1 MEELNGQSA
10 VRVGV
15 DLAKNV
21 IQIHAENG
29 RGKVLWAKALSR
41 QKFLGWCISN
51 LPAGTVVAME
61 ACSSAHHW
69 ARQLRAKG
77 FSPLL
82 LPAHLVEPFRR
93 QGKRGKND
101 ANDAAAI
108 WEAAGRPR
116 IHTVPVKTIEQQATL
131 AVHRLREAY
140 KTERTAIINTIR
152 GLLAEAGV
160 VFPQGPDA
168 LRLGLADALEDASN
182 ELTGLSRM
190 ALQRAHLHWLEI
202 EMQMAWCDDQIK
214 QHARRDAQAQA
225 ISQIPGIGP
234 ITASALV
241 ATVGN
246 FKQFASGGQFGCWIG
261 LTPSQDSSGGKTRLG
276 RITKR
281 GNTYL
286 RTLLIQAAKSA
297 VMTAHKRSDPIS
309 QWAARLRERIGWQK
323 TVVAL
328 ANKHA
333 RIVWAMLAKGL
344 SFDAKHVSQ
353 WPNAAARCDTAFT
366 SPRAG

>member
-1 MEELNGQSA
+1 MHELTGQCA
-10 VRVGV
+10 ARVGV

-21 IQIHAENG
+21 IQVHRENAH
-29 RGKVLWAKALSR
+29 GKVFWAKAVSR
-41 QKFLGWCISN
+41 DKFLGWCVSN

-61 ACSSAHHW
+61 ACSGAHHW
-69 ARQLRAKG
+69 ARQLQARG
-77 FSPLL
+77 YVPML

-101 ANDAAAI
+101 ANDAAAV

-116 IHTVPVKTIEQQATL
+116 IHSVPVKTPEQQGIL

-152 GLLAEAGV
+152 SLLTEAGV
-160 VFPQGPDA
+160 VFAQGPDE
-168 LRLGLADALEDASN
+168 LRLGLSDALEDASN
-182 ELTGLSRM
+182 ELTALSRM
-190 ALQRAHLHWLEI
+190 ALQRAHLHWLEV
-202 EMQMAWCDDQIK
+202 ELHMAWCEEQIK
-214 QHARRDAQAQA
+214 LHAQRDERAKA
-225 ISQIPGIGP
+225 ISRIPGIGP

-241 ATVGN
+241 ATVGD
-246 FKQFASGGQFGCWIG
+246 FKQFASAAQFGCWIG

-281 GNTYL
+281 GDTYL
-286 RTLLIQAAKSA
+286 RTLLVQASKSA

-309 QWAARLRERIGWQK
+309 QWVARLKERAGWQK
-323 TVVAL
+323 AVVAL

-333 RIVWAMLAKGL
+333 RIVWAMLVKGV

-353 WPNAAARCDTAFT
+353 WPHPAAGVTLTAQA
-366 SPRAG
+366 PAG

>member
-1 MEELNGQSA
+1 MEELTGQFA

-21 IQIHAENG
+21 FQVHAENSC
-29 RGKVLWAKALSR
+29 GKVLAAKSLSR
-41 QKFLGWCISN
+41 QKFLGWCVSN
-51 LPAGTVVAME
+51 LTAGTVVAME
-61 ACSSAHHW
+61 ACSGAHHW
-69 ARQLRAKG
+69 ARQLQSKG
-77 FSPLL
+77 FVPLL

-101 ANDAAAI
+101 ANDAQAI

-116 IHTVPVKTIEQQATL
+116 IHTVPVKTPEQQGIL

-152 GLLAEAGV
+152 SLLTEAGV

-168 LRLGLADALEDASN
+168 LRLGLTDALEDATN

-190 ALQRAHLHWLEI
+190 ALHRAHLHWLEI
-202 EMQMAWCDDQIK
+202 ELHMAWCDEQIEL
-214 QHARRDAQAQA
+214 HARRDERAKA
-225 ISQIPGIGP
+225 ISRIPGIGP

-281 GNTYL
+281 GDTYL

-309 QWAARLRERIGWQK
+309 QWTAKLRDRVGWQK
-323 TVVAL
+323 AVVAL

-333 RIVWAMLAKGL
+333 RIVWAMLVKGL

-353 WPNAAARCDTAFT
+353 WAKPANGPDPIAAQA
-366 SPRAG
+366 SAG

>member
-1 MEELNGQSA
+1 MEELTGQVA

-15 DLAKNV
+15 DLAKNL

-41 QKFLGWCISN
+41 QKFLGWCVSN
-51 LPAGTVVAME
+51 LPAGAVVAME
-61 ACSSAHHW
+61 ACSGAHHW
-69 ARQLRAKG
+69 ARQLQAKG
-77 FSPLL
+77 FAPML

-116 IHTVPVKTIEQQATL
+116 IHTVPVKTPEQQGIL

-140 KTERTAIINTIR
+140 KTERTAIINTLR
-152 GLLAEAGV
+152 GLFTEAGV
-160 VFPQGPDA
+160 VFPQGPEA
-168 LRLGLADALEDASN
+168 LRLGLADALEDACN

-202 EMQMAWCDDQIK
+202 ELHMAWCDDQIK
-214 QHARRDAQAQA
+214 QHARRDAQAHA
-225 ISQIPGIGP
+225 ISRIPGIGP

-241 ATVGN
+241 ASVGN
-246 FKQFASGGQFGCWIG
+246 FKQFASGSQFGCWIG

-281 GNTYL
+281 GDTYL

-297 VMTAHKRSDPIS
+297 VMTADKRSDPVS
-309 QWAARLRERIGWQK
+309 QWTTRLRDRVGWQK
-323 TVVAL
+323 AVVAL

-333 RIVWAMLAKGL
+333 RIVWAVLAKGL

-353 WPNAAARCDTAFT
+353 WPNAATACET
-366 SPRAG
+366 TITPAGAG